1 MSFNI
6 PQKVGSIIEKIGEN
20 IEDGD
25 KIIYEVN
32 GVKYHVGK
40 QATLE
45 KTDQAPQAAVA
56 STSKNN
62 QNELNPKKKSVKK
75 SSDPYTIARE
85 VIENILGDKEDLKN
99 YPCHVSLYH
108 AIHVTKKPLEWSKWT
123 ADVKKLLVEELF
135 NLHGIAVG
143 KTDKKV
149 FPNRKFSKALR
160 IEMNRLY
167 PEIFGYGLMFNRKK
181 LGAGPY
187 TKYKKRLGSKK
198 PDAHMD
204 AVFWSIQE
212 MVATKSTKLRNELDK
227 PRAVKTARKCP
238 TQRST
243 KGFDVLNEWGLLCL
257 YRSPNEAERGVYKE
271 LTDLCAMAGRSVHTI
286 LNKNKIPIAYPKI
299 EVSALVCLEILS
311 VDEELSKTFDKVR
324 HLRLIRTYMKY
335 CSILFDHKDM
345 EEYITEKIQ
354 DAKPIIKQMLK
365 EDDKLEKLEEIIR
378 DNDSDFYYVIEGL
391 NVLLNVD
398 SYFNTKTHEAMDDED
413 LCQFA
418 SGYEDP
424 VLWVQV
430 DDEFAVILEHSI
442 VLRYP
447 TYEESFMVYVTSF
460 SVFNVSWS
468 SIIQV
473 LFSQIFR
480 STFFSVQQG

>member
-1 MSFNI
+1 M
-6 PQKVGSIIEKIGEN
+6 
-20 IEDGD
+20 EDGD
-25 KIIYEVN
+25 QIMCEVN
-32 GVKYHVGK
+32 GVKYQIIQKTAAV
-40 QATLE
+40 E
-45 KTDQAPQAAVA
+45 KTDSAPQAAVASAPQSIVASVPPAAVA

-62 QNELNPKKKSVKK
+62 QNELSPKKQTAKK
-75 SSDPYTIARE
+75 SSDPYTIARD
-85 VIENILGDKEDLKN
+85 VILNILGDKDDLTN
-99 YPCHVSLYH
+99 HPCHVSLH
-108 AIHVTKKPLEWSKWT
+108 HSIHVTKKPLEWPKWT
-123 ADVKKLLVEELF
+123 NDVKKLLVEELF
-135 NLHGIAVG
+135 NLHAQRVE
-143 KTDKKV
+143 KTDEKV
-149 FPNRKFSKALR
+149 FPKRKHSRALR
-160 IEMNRLY
+160 IEMNCLY
-167 PEIFGYGLMFNRKK
+167 PNIFGYGLMFNPKK
-181 LGAGPY
+181 SGAGPY
-187 TKYKKRLGSKK
+187 SKYKKRLGSKK
-198 PDAHMD
+198 PDVHMD

-212 MVATKSTKLRNELDK
+212 MVATKATKLRKELPK
-227 PRAVKTARKCP
+227 PKAVKTARNCP

-286 LNKNKIPIAYPKI
+286 LNNNGVPLAYPKL

-324 HLRLIRTYMKY
+324 HLRFIRTYMRY

-345 EEYITEKIQ
+345 EKYITEKIQ
-354 DAKPIIKQMLK
+354 DAKPIIEQMLK
-365 EDDKLEKLEEIIR
+365 EDDKLGKLEEIIR
-378 DNDSDFYYVIEGL
+378 GNDSDFYYVIEGL
-391 NVLLNVD
+391 NVLLDVD
-398 SYFNTKTHEAMDDED
+398 SYFNTTTHEAMDDED

-480 STFFSVQQG
+480 STFSSVQQG